1 MARGPQD
8 RTPTP
13 GGAEAPRDLTLAG
26 CSGGE
31 GEKGAGWLL
40 RMGRLPPP
48 TPGQPSAEWVSAG
61 WGGGWWEGGS
71 RSKGGIC

>member
-48 TPGQPSAEWVSAG
+48 PPASRLRSGSVRG
-61 WGGGWWEGGS
+61 GGGWWEGGS